1 MRTLTL
7 VSRYLAFLVRMVTL
21 RLSGLSLWSISVTSS
36 GLPISIEYL
45 VYLILLDP
53 MRGQCYLCSLMHQS
67 PVRMSSGA

>member
-1 MRTLTL
+1 MRMSIRTLTL

-45 VYLILLDP
+45 IHLILLD
-53 MRGQCYLCSLMHQS
+53 Q
-67 PVRMSSGA
+67 